1 MDGLKEKRQFAE
13 LALKIFNR
21 TKALHLA
28 DGDSETLAHLRAT
41 NDLFKMG
48 LNIGVVTDI
57 MVGEGFLRST
67 EPEFAKRAVAF
78 EVQNFID
85 LYDIGDTKMSYLVV
99 TPFSSLSIEDME
111 PTKISSIP
119 EIAIKSPA
127 LASSISKALQREQE
141 RLQDNFISKELNG
154 FIIEQSFRGIK
165 KDRINSLEEK
175 VSVSQEEN
183 ISNTLKI

>member
-41 NDLFKMG
+41 SDLFKMG

-85 LYDIGDTKMSYLVV
+85 LYDISDTKMSYLVA

-111 PTKISSIP
+111 LK
-119 EIAIKSPA
+119 AA

>member
-1 MDGLKEKRQFAE
+1 MDELKEKRQFAE

-28 DGDSETLAHLRAT
+28 DGDSETLAHLRAA
-41 NDLFKMG
+41 NDLFKIG

-57 MVGEGFLRST
+57 MVDEGFLRST

-85 LYDIGDTKMSYLVV
+85 LHDISDTKITYLA
-99 TPFSSLSIEDME
+99 TTSFSLLSVEDME
-111 PTKISSIP
+111 LK
-119 EIAIKSPA
+119 AA
-127 LASSISKALQREQE
+127 LASSISKVLQRERE
-141 RLQDNFISKELNG
+141 KLQDNFISKELNG
-154 FIIEQSFRGIK
+154 FIIEQSFKGVT
-165 KDRINSLEEK
+165 KDRINSFEEK

-183 ISNTLKI
+183 ISNKLKI